1 MSYKDK
7 YAESIERQF
16 YDLENRIISDIIRRI
31 KKTDEI
37 TSTADWQIG
46 KLMQLGYSSDDIE
59 SMIKAATKKTW
70 PEMFELYD
78 KVIDW
83 EYVRNKKIYE
93 QINGAFVPY
102 EENTYLQQLIG
113 AAKAQTKNTLQN
125 FTQTMGIVQQIGG
138 QYTFFPLTDFWQKTL
153 DGAIMDIT
161 TGAFDYNSVLKK
173 TVATLAR
180 SGIRTIDY
188 ASGYTSRLPVAAR
201 RAVMTGVSQMTG
213 KIADYNAE
221 QLGTEYFEV
230 AWHANARPSHR
241 EWQGKVWSKDE
252 LVSVCGL
259 GKVTGLL
266 GANCYHAYYPF
277 IPGVSERNW
286 TDDELAELNAK
297 EDIKK
302 PFAGKEYNA
311 YEATQ
316 RQRQLETAMRA
327 QRTKV
332 KALEAGGADQND
344 VIIAKARYQGQLA
357 EYKKFSDAMGL
368 KPHMERV
375 YIDGLGR
382 MAPGRIAATGLHIQS
397 PGSAK
402 SFRKSLDSIRAGK
415 AGLDK
420 SRKEILKR
428 VPTTGTYHDFAHG
441 KITKH
446 DLAYLSAAEGHE
458 FALFRSKT
466 KDRLFHGDS
475 RTCDISEEQLQNLI
489 RGGYRWVAHT
499 HVDMGKLTPSRGD
512 RAALKRLGQYESVIV
527 GSNGTE
533 IRFTQD
539 DF

>member
-31 KKTDEI
+31 KKTGEI
-37 TSTADWQIG
+37 TSTADWQIN

-59 SMIKAATKKTW
+59 SIIKTATKRTW

-93 QINGAFVPY
+93 QINGAFIPY

-113 AAKAQTKNTLQN
+113 AAKVQTKNTLQN

-259 GKVTGLL
+259 GTVMGLL
-266 GANCYHAYYPF
+266 GANCYHTYYPF

-297 EDIKK
+297 EDVKK

-332 KALEAGGADQND
+332 KGLEAGGADQND
-344 VIIAKARYQGQLA
+344 IIIAKARYQGQLA

-382 MAPGRIAATGLHIQS
+382 VVQGQSKMLARSIKRKSVNQGVFSGLEIPMQKRAVKQLARKYGIDLTGITLKIQRSEALLALPICGATDYDNIGRIDLFPNAFVNERELMHTLLHEMCHVKQL
-397 PGSAK
+397 
-402 SFRKSLDSIRAGK
+402 RKYGK
-415 AGLDK
+415 MYAQENLSYMEK
-420 SRKEILKR
+420 TARRYECLWYNYYKRRK
-428 VPTTGTYHDFAHG
+428 
-441 KITKH
+441 
-446 DLAYLSAAEGHE
+446 
-458 FALFRSKT
+458 
-466 KDRLFHGDS
+466 
-475 RTCDISEEQLQNLI
+475 
-489 RGGYRWVAHT
+489 
-499 HVDMGKLTPSRGD
+499 
-512 RAALKRLGQYESVIV
+512 
-527 GSNGTE
+527 
-533 IRFTQD
+533 
-539 DF
+539 

>member
-7 YAESIERQF
+7 YAESIEHQF
-16 YDLENRIISDIIRRI
+16 YDLERRIIADIIRRI
-31 KKTDEI
+31 RFTSEI
-37 TSTADWQIG
+37 TSTADWQIN

-59 SMIKAATKKTW
+59 SMIKTATKRTW

-93 QINGAFVPY
+93 QINGAFIPY

-241 EWQGKVWSKDE
+241 DWQGKVWSNDE

-259 GKVTGLL
+259 GTVTGLL
-266 GANCYHAYYPF
+266 GANCYHTYYPF

-297 EDIKK
+297 EDVKQS
-302 PFAGKEYNA
+302 FAGKEYNA

-332 KALEAGGADQND
+332 KGLEAGGADQND
-344 VIIAKARYQGQLA
+344 IIIAKARYQGQLA
-357 EYKKFSDAMGL
+357 GYKKFSDAMGL

-382 MAPGRIAATGLHIQS
+382 IAMSDKAFKTFKENDIIKKELRQVMKQGKLNVPARLMPYKNLSFDDAHINGERGHNVTKQEALDWIRNASFSMTVWHGHYERYYSHEGAVYVDMWEKKIRTAYRKDEFKDNVKQS
-397 PGSAK
+397 MEVMK
-402 SFRKSLDSIRAGK
+402 
-415 AGLDK
+415 
-420 SRKEILKR
+420 
-428 VPTTGTYHDFAHG
+428 
-441 KITKH
+441 KH
-446 DLAYLSAAEGHE
+446 D
-458 FALFRSKT
+458 R
-466 KDRLFHGDS
+466 
-475 RTCDISEEQLQNLI
+475 
-489 RGGYRWVAHT
+489 
-499 HVDMGKLTPSRGD
+499 
-512 RAALKRLGQYESVIV
+512 
-527 GSNGTE
+527 
-533 IRFTQD
+533 
-539 DF
+539 

>member
-1 MSYKDK
+1 MSYKDE

-16 YDLENRIISDIIRRI
+16 YDLENLIIADIIRRI
-31 KKTDEI
+31 RFTGKI
-37 TSTADWQIG
+37 TSTADWQIN

-59 SMIKAATKKTW
+59 SMIKTATKRTW

-93 QINGAFVPY
+93 QINGAFIPY

-113 AAKAQTKNTLQN
+113 AAKAQTKNPLQN
-125 FTQTMGIVQQIGG
+125 LNQSMGIVKQIGG
-138 QYTFFPLTDFWQKTL
+138 QYTFFPLTDVWQKTL

-266 GANCYHAYYPF
+266 GANCYHTYYPF

-297 EDIKK
+297 EDVKK
-302 PFAGKEYNA
+302 TYAGKEYNA
-311 YEATQ
+311 NEATQ
-316 RQRQLETAMRA
+316 GLRQLETAMRK

-332 KALEAGGADQND
+332 KVL
-344 VIIAKARYQGQLA
+344 
-357 EYKKFSDAMGL
+357 
-368 KPHMERV
+368 
-375 YIDGLGR
+375 
-382 MAPGRIAATGLHIQS
+382 
-397 PGSAK
+397 
-402 SFRKSLDSIRAGK
+402 
-415 AGLDK
+415 
-420 SRKEILKR
+420 
-428 VPTTGTYHDFAHG
+428 
-441 KITKH
+441 
-446 DLAYLSAAEGHE
+446 
-458 FALFRSKT
+458 
-466 KDRLFHGDS
+466 
-475 RTCDISEEQLQNLI
+475 
-489 RGGYRWVAHT
+489 
-499 HVDMGKLTPSRGD
+499 
-512 RAALKRLGQYESVIV
+512 
-527 GSNGTE
+527 
-533 IRFTQD
+533 
-539 DF
+539 